1 MTNAL
6 GADETGTLRVSRMP
20 ADSVEKALFDETLP
34 HLDPID
40 ERAFDAVFELDRAS
54 QRAVVDVEVGE
65 DLGRVGPLPLCGV
78 LVDGVERNVVAGE
91 PCYGVVEQSPAA
103 HRVENHPA
111 TVADQFPQHGNGA
124 DVVADMGVGVRND
137 RTVEVDGDN
146 CIPDSH
152 CGITFY
158 RSDPRNLSAVA

>member
-6 GADETGTLRVSRMP
+6 GADETGTLRVSLMP

-78 LVDGVERNVVAGE
+78 LVDA
-91 PCYGVVEQSPAA
+91 
-103 HRVENHPA
+103 
-111 TVADQFPQHGNGA
+111 
-124 DVVADMGVGVRND
+124 
-137 RTVEVDGDN
+137 
-146 CIPDSH
+146 
-152 CGITFY
+152 
-158 RSDPRNLSAVA
+158 